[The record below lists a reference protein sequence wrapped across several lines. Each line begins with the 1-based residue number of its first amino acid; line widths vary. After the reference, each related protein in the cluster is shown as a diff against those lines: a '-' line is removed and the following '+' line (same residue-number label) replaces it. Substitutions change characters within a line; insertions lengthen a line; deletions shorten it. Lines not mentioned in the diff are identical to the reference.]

1 MEQTVEPQ
9 MKFCKWCGHKIPREA
24 VICTAC
30 GCQVEELKSSAPTVA
45 PSIVVQNTNT
55 SQSTSSGVGGG
66 GVAAPRIRN
75 KWVALVL
82 CCLFGWFG
90 AHKFYEGKVG
100 RGLAYLFTFMVGLSC
115 TDVESE
121 EMDFGALLLFVL
133 SLLMICD
140 ILVLC
145 FKPTS
150 YTVER

>member
-30 GCQVEELKSSAPTVA
+30 GCQVEELKSSAPAVA

-100 RGLAYLFTFMVGLSC
+100 RGCRQVVSQICRTGDSGSSMRAWW
-115 TDVESE
+115 DVCH
-121 EMDFGALLLFVL
+121 GQGGVT
-133 SLLMICD
+133 
-140 ILVLC
+140 IL
-145 FKPTS
+145 
-150 YTVER
+150 

>member
-1 MEQTVEPQ
+1 MEQTMERQ
-9 MKFCKWCGHKIPREA
+9 MKFCKWCGSKIPREA

-30 GCQVEELKSSAPTVA
+30 GCQVEEMKNSAPAVA
-45 PSIVVQNTNT
+45 PSIVIQNTNT
-55 SQSTSSGVGGG
+55 SQSTPSGMGGC
-66 GVAAPRIRN
+66 GVATPRIRN

-82 CCLFGWFG
+82 CCLFGLFG

-100 RGLAYLFTFMVGLSC
+100 RGLAYLFTFMVGGAC
-115 TDVESE
+115 TDIESK
-121 EMDFGALLLFVL
+121 EMDFGSVLLLVL
-133 SLLMICD
+133 LLLVICD